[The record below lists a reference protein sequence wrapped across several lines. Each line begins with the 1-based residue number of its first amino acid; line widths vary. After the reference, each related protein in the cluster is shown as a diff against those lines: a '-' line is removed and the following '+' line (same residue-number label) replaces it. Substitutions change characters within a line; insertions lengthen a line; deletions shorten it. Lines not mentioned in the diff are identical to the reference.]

1 MSSSTVSSGQ
11 TYSVTAFT
19 SGYESTQKK
28 PGETGYGV
36 TASGTTVQE
45 GRTAAC
51 PQSMEF
57 GTKVEIEG
65 IGTRTCEDR
74 GQRIT
79 EGHIDVYYENLS
91 VAQKFGRK
99 SLKVRVIRKG

>member
-1 MSSSTVSSGQ
+1 
-11 TYSVTAFT
+11 
-19 SGYESTQKK
+19 
-28 PGETGYGV
+28 
-36 TASGTTVQE
+36 
-45 GRTAAC
+45 
-51 PQSMEF
+51 MEF

-65 IGTRTCEDR
+65 VGIRVCEDR

-79 EGHIDVYYENLS
+79 AGHIDVYYESLS